1 MAPTMKGTPVARYGS
16 LPRLPWASP
25 TFDDMNMTPVH
36 PIRDPSYMDLP
47 AGVATELYRGPRY
60 EKQPM
65 HVEAAS
71 AEWATVYQKPHVP
84 TRGERIRA
92 NRAAT
97 TAAME
102 WKAEAGGWVQK
113 PSKEWVNRPTPNGEA
128 VWTNWGVDR
137 GWERPRTAPN
147 LNIGG
152 TPKYPKPAEKPTGV
166 AAALAILKEP
176 YGASPDARKVNA
188 KYADGISRP
197 PWMAPLPDYMLAQPE
212 TPESSKA
219 MFKGPDVY
227 EVPMAPGTN
236 VAVRGGSWPVK
247 MTVPPDGSPTSVMH

>member
-92 NRAAT
+92 NRAARS
-97 TAAME
+97 AME

-113 PSKEWVNRPTPNGEA
+113 QGVGQPANAEWRGC
-128 VWTNWGVDR
+128 WTNWGVDR
-137 GWERPRTAPN
+137 GWGGRGPRPTSTSTARPNTRRPR
-147 LNIGG
+147 
-152 TPKYPKPAEKPTGV
+152 
-166 AAALAILKEP
+166 
-176 YGASPDARKVNA
+176 
-188 KYADGISRP
+188 SRP
-197 PWMAPLPDYMLAQPE
+197 ASQRPRHPQGAVRRVARRTEGERQARRWHQPPAVDGSAAGLHAR
-212 TPESSKA
+212 TA
-219 MFKGPDVY
+219 RDAGVVKGDVQATFTRFRCA
-227 EVPMAPGTN
+227 MAPGTN